1 MDLSGKLV
9 IKVQLGDDI
18 RRIPIHNEEIT
29 YDELLL
35 MMQRVFRGSDC
46 LASSIDDL
54 VIKYTDEDGDLVT
67 IADDSDLSFAIN
79 CSSRVLR
86 LRLCFP
92 KRDAEQIKIQSGAA
106 VLDELRT
113 VRDSVVR
120 VLDRLQTSAA
130 SGAYGAPVPPPP
142 TSAATSAAAAA
153 GYSPAPTPPPLPHQM
168 PQTYNPYSRS
178 QQQQPP
184 PPGSMASGAPAPF
197 HHQPAFRKPGYQAA
211 QAVMTGEYRRSFE
224 NTYYRRAELL
234 GTELGEDTCTLTFNN
249 PPETDGDRDL
259 IVGDGSGG
267 SSGGAGPPLSK
278 VRILLLNLSFLGL
291 NLMFL
296 VLSVVVV
303 PAQVQAMVGS
313 GNKGSVLGGMVA
325 GGAVLTFISGPLI
338 GMQSD
343 RLVSKFGRRRPVMV
357 VATLCLCL
365 GLLGMGLSA
374 PKCNVDLVQVR
385 CKPFYQYRNGSS
397 YYNPYLKE
405 YRTKKVVLEAKEEN
419 LAVDDEVLS
428 GSLGLFIPFYFV
440 VTVSYVCTITPYNAL
455 IADKAH
461 PSQRGLSSGVM
472 GGMILLGNISGAALG
487 LFINNLGVLG
497 LYGVVICILIP
508 CIAITVF
515 SVEEPP
521 TKDTHPPIKHDFRW
535 VFITRFLM
543 QQGLSTVVG
552 FLEYWLGDMVNLPN
566 CWNAAKGVSMLL
578 IPLLC
583 TAALS
588 SVVSGLLSD
597 KIGRRKPLVI
607 AASVLMGFS
616 AAFLAGLRGQHAF
629 YIATALSVIFGLS
642 FGGYQAVDFALLMDV
657 LPDENDKSRDIAVW
671 QQALVLPQAL
681 AVPVGGIILDL
692 FERVNCKIGLGYIIL
707 FSVTAV
713 YFVLSGLFVM
723 RIQRAKTCQF
733 AVSRDTALSTAPR
746 AATARD
752 RPEPRRIQPFPGP
765 WVRSSVVRASSRVDS
780 VVDGISALRTA
791 TSVAVRLS
799 FPAVEKVMMNA
810 TEMAFFHW
818 DAALGSDASCP
829 WETGTRGDTT
839 EHGGHSREQIQKRMK
854 LRLLL
859 IISLLIRLAFGPE
872 AAAETGVE
880 AFQEDGR
887 TVVHSLAICSANP
900 SLPNEQMLQF
910 SVDYLNNRTDLF
922 PGFRIQLHGKGTNG
936 SENSGQVVKNFIDGF
951 FQGDNIVLLF
961 GSTHPSESEA
971 LAQLSRF
978 YHLPQMGF
986 LDFTPTLSNKALYPY
1001 YFRMSVT
1008 HEVYV
1013 SAVLSVLNQFGWDR
1027 IGILTVDYASI
1038 YAPDNKPLPAN
1049 FSCASKLN
1057 KKLRANNISI
1067 LGKAIYHEDPTDS
1080 LASLLRMDIRV
1091 FVVFRALPYE
1101 KFSSRLDCLISNMSA
1116 YGQKY
1121 TWIQLGY
1128 VFTQYDVPNSC
1139 QRANRA
1145 AAMEGSIEFDNV
1157 VDEIS
1162 APDPRC
1168 LLN

>member
-1 MDLSGKLV
+1 
-9 IKVQLGDDI
+9 
-18 RRIPIHNEEIT
+18 
-29 YDELLL
+29 
-35 MMQRVFRGSDC
+35 
-46 LASSIDDL
+46 
-54 VIKYTDEDGDLVT
+54 
-67 IADDSDLSFAIN
+67 
-79 CSSRVLR
+79 
-86 LRLCFP
+86 
-92 KRDAEQIKIQSGAA
+92 
-106 VLDELRT
+106 
-113 VRDSVVR
+113 
-120 VLDRLQTSAA
+120 
-130 SGAYGAPVPPPP
+130 
-142 TSAATSAAAAA
+142 
-153 GYSPAPTPPPLPHQM
+153 
-168 PQTYNPYSRS
+168 
-178 QQQQPP
+178 
-184 PPGSMASGAPAPF
+184 
-197 HHQPAFRKPGYQAA
+197 
-211 QAVMTGEYRRSFE
+211 MTGEYRRSFE
-224 NTYYRRAELL
+224 NTHYRRAELL

-374 PKCNVDLVQVR
+374 PKVHFKKMVNGENGTSNIDENGMCNVDLVQVR

-521 TKDTHPPIKHDFRW
+521 TKDTHPPIKCKDLLLGFWMPLKEHDFRW

-723 RIQRAKTCQF
+723 RIQRAK
-733 AVSRDTALSTAPR
+733 
-746 AATARD
+746 
-752 RPEPRRIQPFPGP
+752 
-765 WVRSSVVRASSRVDS
+765 
-780 VVDGISALRTA
+780 
-791 TSVAVRLS
+791 
-799 FPAVEKVMMNA
+799 
-810 TEMAFFHW
+810 
-818 DAALGSDASCP
+818 
-829 WETGTRGDTT
+829 
-839 EHGGHSREQIQKRMK
+839 
-854 LRLLL
+854 
-859 IISLLIRLAFGPE
+859 
-872 AAAETGVE
+872 
-880 AFQEDGR
+880 
-887 TVVHSLAICSANP
+887 
-900 SLPNEQMLQF
+900 
-910 SVDYLNNRTDLF
+910 
-922 PGFRIQLHGKGTNG
+922 
-936 SENSGQVVKNFIDGF
+936 
-951 FQGDNIVLLF
+951 
-961 GSTHPSESEA
+961 
-971 LAQLSRF
+971 
-978 YHLPQMGF
+978 
-986 LDFTPTLSNKALYPY
+986 
-1001 YFRMSVT
+1001 
-1008 HEVYV
+1008 
-1013 SAVLSVLNQFGWDR
+1013 
-1027 IGILTVDYASI
+1027 
-1038 YAPDNKPLPAN
+1038 
-1049 FSCASKLN
+1049 
-1057 KKLRANNISI
+1057 
-1067 LGKAIYHEDPTDS
+1067 
-1080 LASLLRMDIRV
+1080 
-1091 FVVFRALPYE
+1091 
-1101 KFSSRLDCLISNMSA
+1101 
-1116 YGQKY
+1116 
-1121 TWIQLGY
+1121 
-1128 VFTQYDVPNSC
+1128 
-1139 QRANRA
+1139 
-1145 AAMEGSIEFDNV
+1145 
-1157 VDEIS
+1157 
-1162 APDPRC
+1162 
-1168 LLN
+1168 